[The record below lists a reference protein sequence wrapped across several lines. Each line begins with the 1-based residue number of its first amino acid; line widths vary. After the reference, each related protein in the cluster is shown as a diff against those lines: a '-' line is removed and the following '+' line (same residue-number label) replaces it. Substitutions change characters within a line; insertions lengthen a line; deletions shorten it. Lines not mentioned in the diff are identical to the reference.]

1 MVWTEQGGNMD
12 AANWGWRVEENVLV
26 LIMSETNVAPDNLLK
41 MIHCNC
47 TTGYT
52 TLRCSC
58 RRYGLPCHT
67 VCGQCQ
73 VELCSN
79 PYNQHDS
86 EDDDD

>member
-1 MVWTEQGGNMD
+1 MRQI
-12 AANWGWRVEENVLV
+12 NVLV
-26 LIMSETNVAPDNLLK
+26 PIMSETNVAPDNLLK

-47 TTGYT
+47 TTGCT

-58 RRYGLPCHT
+58 RRYGLPGHT

>member
-1 MVWTEQGGNMD
+1 MD

-26 LIMSETNVAPDNLLK
+26 PIMSETNVAPDNLLK

-47 TTGYT
+47 TTGCT

-67 VCGQCQ
+67 SLWTMPSGTMQ
-73 VELCSN
+73 
-79 PYNQHDS
+79 
-86 EDDDD
+86 